1 MNTDKKN
8 ESDDSFSLVP
18 TLLAIFITIVI
29 LLGGVCFV
37 YYSFVKEGDKTTVI
51 KDDVKKEEVT
61 EEVQLEETSKE
72 VSIEDDIE
80 YIVNS
85 YIASLDTLKS
95 LSTLTETYSMQ
106 EYTSTLLH
114 IRASLATQI
123 RDEPLSKEGL
133 ALKKELK
140 KASKHLDKTLKDMGL
155 IDVDNP
161 KLTEERL
168 SENRTSITEFNQMYL
183 TYYGKL
189 LKHIEKD

>member
-1 MNTDKKN
+1 MSTDKKK
-8 ESDDSFSLVP
+8 ESDDSSSLAS
-18 TLLAIFITIVI
+18 TLIVIFVTIII
-29 LLGGVCFV
+29 LLGCVCFV
-37 YYSFVKEGDKTTVI
+37 YYSFVKEEDKTTVI
-51 KDDVKKEEVT
+51 KDDVKKDVVT
-61 EEVQLEETSKE
+61 EETQLEETSKE
-72 VSIEDDIE
+72 VSIEDDTE

-106 EYTSTLLH
+106 EYTNTLLH

-123 RDEPLSKEGL
+123 RDEPLSKEGV

-140 KASKHLDKTLKDMGL
+140 KASKHLDETLKDMGL
-155 IDVDNP
+155 LDVTNP
-161 KLTEERL
+161 ELTEEIL